1 MHFCLRRFA
10 SDFLQPHWLVFVWT
24 AALSFI
30 GIIAP
35 ILSITVIDRAIP
47 RHDDFQLHWK
57 TTVIFIGVVVLRQVV
72 LLVSET
78 ITLRIKEQIIQDI
91 QNSSI
96 LHIRHMPLSFFSDK
110 QSSYLQCRVMADAPA
125 LYP

>member
-10 SDFLQPHWLVFVWT
+10 LGFLQSHWLVFVWT
-24 AALSFI
+24 AVLSFI

-47 RHDDFQLHWK
+47 RRDFQLYWK
-57 TTVIFIGVVVLRQVV
+57 TTVIFIGVVVSRQVA

-78 ITLRIKEQIIQDI
+78 ITLRAKQQIIQDI
-91 QNSSI
+91 QNISI
-96 LHIRHMPLSFFSDK
+96 LHIQHMPLNFFRI
-110 QSSYLQCRVMADAPA
+110 SSLALQRRVMADAHA